1 MQTRNRGDYAIAGRE
16 LVAEGAD
23 LRVQVLSLAAGQC
36 VPWHYHSEISDSFV
50 CLEGPMVVETRV
62 PRHTYRLLPGERC
75 AVPPKTAHYVHG
87 EADGPCK
94 FLIVQ
99 GVGVYDFVAVG
110 G

>member
-1 MQTRNRGDYAIAGRE
+1 MHTRSRGDYPIAGRE

-50 CLEGPMVVETRV
+50 CLDGGPWWSRRGRRGTPIGSWRASVARCRLR
-62 PRHTYRLLPGERC
+62 PRITC
-75 AVPPKTAHYVHG
+75 TARPT
-87 EADGPCK
+87 A

-99 GVGVYDFVAVG
+99 GVGVYDLVAVG